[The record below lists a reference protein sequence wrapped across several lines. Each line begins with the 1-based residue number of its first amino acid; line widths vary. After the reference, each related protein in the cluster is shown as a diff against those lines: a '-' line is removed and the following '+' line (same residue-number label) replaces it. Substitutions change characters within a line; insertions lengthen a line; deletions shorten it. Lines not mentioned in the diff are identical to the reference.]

1 MAGYF
6 KFYLANFKF
15 RQAKFE
21 ISIPL
26 YEVSANKKSDPKK
39 SRFHNLIDLS

>member
-15 RQAKFE
+15 KQAKFE
-21 ISIPL
+21 ISIFT
-26 YEVSANKKSDPKK
+26 YMKYVQIKNDPKK
-39 SRFHNLIDLS
+39 SRFHDLIDLS